1 VPQAAAANG
10 LRHGGARS
18 GRMSRFEHFFT
29 RSALTV
35 FVSVG
40 LLFIVLTLLIAI
52 NPALRL
58 KREDDAATIY
68 LADEAATR
76 GRLLYLAEGCGYCH
90 SQMVRPALVDS
101 PFGRPSLAS
110 DYAGATPPLL
120 GTQRTGP
127 DLSAVGERQPSHA
140 WNLYHL
146 FNPRSMVPAS
156 VMPGFPWYFDIV
168 DANAAPQGEFVLVL
182 DEPFLPKGKVA
193 VPKRQALDLVAYL
206 VSVKQP

>member
-1 VPQAAAANG
+1 MN
-10 LRHGGARS
+10 
-18 GRMSRFEHFFT
+18 RFEHLFT

-35 FVSVG
+35 FFSVG

>member
-1 VPQAAAANG
+1 
-10 LRHGGARS
+10 
-18 GRMSRFEHFFT
+18 MSRFEHFFT

-68 LADEAATR
+68 LADEAAAR

-156 VMPGFPWYFDIV
+156 VMPSFPWYFDIV
-168 DANAAPQGEFVLVL
+168 DASAAPQGEFVLVL

>member
-1 VPQAAAANG
+1 
-10 LRHGGARS
+10 
-18 GRMSRFEHFFT
+18 MSRFEHFFT

>member
-1 VPQAAAANG
+1 
-10 LRHGGARS
+10 
-18 GRMSRFEHFFT
+18 MSRFEHFFT

-68 LADEAATR
+68 LADEAETR

>member
-1 VPQAAAANG
+1 
-10 LRHGGARS
+10 
-18 GRMSRFEHFFT
+18 MSRFEHFFT

-40 LLFIVLTLLIAI
+40 LLFIALTLLIAI

-168 DANAAPQGEFVLVL
+168 DASAAPQGEFVLVL

>member
-1 VPQAAAANG
+1 V
-10 LRHGGARS
+10 
-18 GRMSRFEHFFT
+18 SRFEHFFT

-35 FVSVG
+35 FISVG

-68 LADEAATR
+68 LAGDAAAR

-156 VMPGFPWYFDIV
+156 IMPAYPWLFDIV
-168 DANAAPQGEFVLVL
+168 DKADAPTGALTLVL
-182 DEPFLPKGKVA
+182 EEPFLPRDKVA
-193 VPKRQALDLVAYL
+193 LPRPEALDLVAYL
-206 VSVKQP
+206 LSVKQQ